1 MTVENLTITVKTNA
15 DEAALK
21 LDTLTRAIDKVQ
33 VSANG
38 LSGGAITNLTALANA
53 MNTIAGLSIT
63 TKAFTGLANGLSKL
77 ADAAILIT
85 SDVIY
90 NLERVVN
97 VLSKL
102 QGVNLN
108 GVGAALNGVSRA
120 ANKVGASTRTA
131 SAGIKEVGK
140 AANKAQTPLGNF
152 LASLK
157 RIAFYRIIRGII
169 KSITQAFSEGL
180 EKAYLFSS
188 GIVGEGNRFAQAMDS
203 IKSKGNE
210 MKGQLGSAFIGL
222 LTAIEPILNALINIV
237 TKAADAMSQL
247 FAAFTGKTYLK
258 ANATAAKFADTM
270 QRGGAAAKE
279 WKNQLLG
286 FDEINRLNEPS
297 SGGGGGG
304 TNPLDGFDF
313 DDTPLHE
320 WAQKIH
326 DNLALIELTASG
338 MALALGLILTLSG
351 ANIPLGLGLIA
362 LGALGIAHSLSENWD
377 TVDTEIARVI
387 ANILYVVG
395 SALLAI
401 GAVLVF
407 SGAKVPLGL
416 GIMAAGAAT
425 IATAALID
433 WKAIPDNVSRVVGN
447 IMLMVGGATLAIGA
461 VLAFSGANIP
471 LGIGLMI
478 AGAASIAGGV
488 AVQWDFITQKLQGTL
503 GAIMM
508 LAGAALLAIG
518 LILVFSGVGL
528 PLGLGL
534 MAAGGV
540 ALGVGIANYN
550 WDALLDKIKG
560 AFTRIKDYW
569 NTNIAKYFTWDYWQ
583 QKLNDIF
590 TRLVLPH
597 ISLPHVQVD
606 WEPVS
611 WDNPIA
617 KLLGVSAIPHL
628 SINWYAQGG
637 FPETGQLFF
646 ANEAGP
652 ELVGTMG
659 GRSAVANNDQIVEGI
674 RQGVYDAVV
683 AANANGNSDV
693 SVKVYLD
700 SREIRAG
707 QERLARAWG

>member
-15 DEAALK
+15 DKAALK

-63 TKAFTGLANGLSKL
+63 TRAFTGLANGLSKL

-169 KSITQAFSEGL
+169 KSITQAFSDGL

-237 TKAADAMSQL
+237 TKAADAMSQF

-297 SGGGGGG
+297 SGGGGSAN
-304 TNPLDGFDF
+304 NPLDGYEFVDAPINQKLLDFINNIKERLQPAIDRLKESFGRLKDAWDRFIENFDGAPLAQF
-313 DDTPLHE
+313 FEDLVSLPIEVIINSLTVLCDTLTLVL
-320 WAQKIH
+320 
-326 DNLALIELTASG
+326 DVLTALNTGDWSHVWIG
-338 MALALGLILTLSG
+338 FKQLLY
-351 ANIPLGLGLIA
+351 
-362 LGALGIAHSLSENWD
+362 D
-377 TVDTEIARVI
+377 VI
-387 ANILYVVG
+387 
-395 SALLAI
+395 
-401 GAVLVF
+401 VLVMDLF
-407 SGAKVPLGL
+407 V
-416 GIMAAGAAT
+416 GITNLVMDAF
-425 IATAALID
+425 IA
-433 WKAIPDNVSRVVGN
+433 
-447 IMLMVGGATLAIGA
+447 
-461 VLAFSGANIP
+461 
-471 LGIGLMI
+471 
-478 AGAASIAGGV
+478 
-488 AVQWDFITQKLQGTL
+488 
-503 GAIMM
+503 
-508 LAGAALLAIG
+508 LAGAIDSVIGTHLADYLQADNDAFNEMYTASRDSEDG
-518 LILVFSGVGL
+518 LWGLKRILGLTETSTEKLAEEAQGLTVDLEGVGTEADDLNTRVSGVR
-528 PLGLGL
+528 
-534 MAAGGV
+534 
-540 ALGVGIANYN
+540 
-550 WDALLDKIKG
+550 DA
-560 AFTRIKDYW
+560 
-569 NTNIAKYFTWDYWQ
+569 
-583 QKLNDIF
+583 
-590 TRLVLPH
+590 
-597 ISLPHVQVD
+597 VD
-606 WEPVS
+606 WVLEGFIDFGTEVGWIITSLFQPLADLCAWIDS
-611 WDNPIA
+611 A
-617 KLLGVSAIPHL
+617 LQGFKLLSFQKVNSPRYDVWSDPDAWT
-628 SINWYAQGG
+628 SNFATGG
-637 FPETGQLFF
+637 FPSEGQLFV

-659 GRSAVANNDQIVEGI
+659 GHTAVANNDQIVEGI